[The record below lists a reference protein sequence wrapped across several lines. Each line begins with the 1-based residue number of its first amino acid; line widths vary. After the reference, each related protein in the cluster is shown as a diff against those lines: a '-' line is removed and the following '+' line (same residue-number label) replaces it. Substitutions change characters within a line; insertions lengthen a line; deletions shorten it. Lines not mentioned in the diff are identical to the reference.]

1 LSKESATLDLWC
13 RETAPS
19 TVLRKWFTHEASRWE
34 EFIQRY
40 TAELDQQPESVDKLK
55 IIAQKI
61 GLTLLFSAFN
71 QKIEQCRGLESL
83 LRTDIQMSLKV
94 NGCQAPHE

>member
-55 IIAQKI
+55 IIAQRI

-71 QKIEQCRGLESL
+71 QKLNNAVALKAYLEQTSR
-83 LRTDIQMSLKV
+83 
-94 NGCQAPHE
+94 